1 MTPGQPLQYPGPLR
15 CDFKRHPPPV
25 CGIGGTDEQ
34 TLRRGTVYKFHRTIV
49 VKAKPS
55 RRISNIDGRA
65 LWRTGYLKQKLML
78 LRVQADLLRR
88 SFAELK
94 KGPQLVSKLREH
106 LQQLSFFSH
115 RAHS

>member
-1 MTPGQPLQYPGPLR
+1 MDNPFSIQAPFAVISSATRRRSAGSE
-15 CDFKRHPPPV
+15 DA
-25 CGIGGTDEQ
+25 DEQ
-34 TLRRGTVYKFHRTIV
+34 TLRRGTVHKFHRTIV

-55 RRISNIDGRA
+55 RRISNVDRHA
-65 LWRTGYLKQKLML
+65 LWRSGYLKQKLML